1 MVKKLIDFSLSNK
14 FAILLM
20 VFLVILGGVYAS
32 FKMRLE
38 LLPDTE
44 PPMLTITTPMP
55 GATSETVM
63 KEISDPIDEEIRG
76 WQGSQVLKHNLYL
89 TPPWLRSI
97 LMKVRIW
104 IKRNKISKS
113 AEKVGL
119 PDEAQTSDIKR
130 NSMNAFPVV
139 AYSIL
144 HDKDDVK
151 VSTKAVKEQLIPK
164 LQMIDGVQRA
174 TVNGQ
179 IERKVTIKFDDA
191 ETQRQGSMQNKCLTI
206 LKVRQKN
213 LH

>member
-76 WQGSQVLKHNLYL
+76 MAGVTSVKTQSLSNASMVTVNFDESTDMDKAEQDIEKALK
-89 TPPWLRSI
+89 
-97 LMKVRIW
+97 
-104 IKRNKISKS
+104 
-113 AEKVGL
+113 KVGL

-144 HDKDDVK
+144 
-151 VSTKAVKEQLIPK
+151 
-164 LQMIDGVQRA
+164 
-174 TVNGQ
+174 
-179 IERKVTIKFDDA
+179 
-191 ETQRQGSMQNKCLTI
+191 
-206 LKVRQKN
+206 
-213 LH
+213 